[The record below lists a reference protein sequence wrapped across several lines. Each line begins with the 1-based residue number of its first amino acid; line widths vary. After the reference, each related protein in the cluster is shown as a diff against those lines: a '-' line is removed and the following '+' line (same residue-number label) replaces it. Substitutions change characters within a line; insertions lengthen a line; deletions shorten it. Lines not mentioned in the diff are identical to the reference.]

1 MPWAS
6 GGRPWISR
14 RRRRPAAQREGLAV
28 RLWLPDAWKAL
39 ILISLARLDEAFGLI
54 DAGLQ
59 AAQRDGVAAK
69 FRIWSMLRFRALF
82 CSGRLADARAE
93 AEAAIEMADEIG
105 DGAYGYINHIALY
118 VLARVALHTG
128 DPAGLAQARG
138 SARRLREPMAS
149 PVQPAPGGLASG
161 PVADAGVMAARRR
174 AVPVQGSTRWPAAR
188 WPPPARGCMPT
199 PPP

>member
-1 MPWAS
+1 
-6 GGRPWISR
+6 
-14 RRRRPAAQREGLAV
+14 
-28 RLWLPDAWKAL
+28 
-39 ILISLARLDEAFGLI
+39 
-54 DAGLQ
+54 
-59 AAQRDGVAAK
+59 
-69 FRIWSMLRFRALF
+69 MLRFRALF

-138 SARRLREPMAS
+138 SARRLRETMACPS
-149 PVQPAPGGLASG
+149 SQRLGAWIMAT
-161 PVADAGVMAARRR
+161 VADAEGNGWPGAEAGRRL
-174 AVPVQGSTRWPAAR
+174 PDWTRWPAAR

-199 PPP
+199 PLP